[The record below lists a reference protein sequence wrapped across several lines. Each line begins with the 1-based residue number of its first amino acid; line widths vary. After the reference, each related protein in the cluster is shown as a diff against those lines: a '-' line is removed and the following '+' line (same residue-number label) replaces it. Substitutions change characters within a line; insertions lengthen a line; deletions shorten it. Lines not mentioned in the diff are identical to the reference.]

1 MPPSLKHWPPRSQRP
16 PWRKPTSIASLGG
29 GIAVRQI
36 LNYRGRCCSWSPP
49 GSLPPACWQT
59 MRWVSSGYWCRRSS
73 AGTTNPSQTDRAVTT
88 PALEPSRHAHLDLPD
103 GRELAFEI
111 RSSAKARSLRLK
123 ISARDGLVVIAPNG
137 VERGRVMQLVVSKA
151 DWIAERLTEFDAVRH
166 LVRDI
171 PSVRPQAFDLPALAE
186 SWRVE
191 YRPTRSQTVG
201 ARTDQAGRI
210 LVSGAIEDVE
220 ACQAALRRWLARH
233 AKVALSSWLTNV
245 AQQTGLRYTDLAVK
259 NQRTRW
265 GSCTAHGRVSL
276 NCKLLFLPRELVR
289 TPWKVIIPADSG
301 RICASLSPEQIHC
314 TVEYAMLGSSSPR
327 GPSGDLEPCYEA
339 RETDE
344 RRPAKR
350 YTALTNREGSPQIG
364 SEIPFGGPWPIS
376 GPSADQAERQLKDE

>member
-1 MPPSLKHWPPRSQRP
+1 M
-16 PWRKPTSIASLGG
+16 
-29 GIAVRQI
+29 
-36 LNYRGRCCSWSPP
+36 
-49 GSLPPACWQT
+49 
-59 MRWVSSGYWCRRSS
+59 
-73 AGTTNPSQTDRAVTT
+73 TT

-289 TPWKVIIPADSG
+289 HVIAHELWDSLESNHSSRFWAHLRQFEPGADSLHG
-301 RICASLSPEQIHC
+301 RIRDAWKFVPAWAQRGSG
-314 TVEYAMLGSSSPR
+314 TML
-327 GPSGDLEPCYEA
+327 
-339 RETDE
+339 
-344 RRPAKR
+344 
-350 YTALTNREGSPQIG
+350 
-364 SEIPFGGPWPIS
+364 
-376 GPSADQAERQLKDE
+376 

>member
-1 MPPSLKHWPPRSQRP
+1 M
-16 PWRKPTSIASLGG
+16 
-29 GIAVRQI
+29 
-36 LNYRGRCCSWSPP
+36 
-49 GSLPPACWQT
+49 
-59 MRWVSSGYWCRRSS
+59 
-73 AGTTNPSQTDRAVTT
+73 TT

-289 TPWKVIIPADSG
+289 YVIAHELCHTLESNHSSRFWAHLRQFEPGADSLHG
-301 RICASLSPEQIHC
+301 RIRDAWKFVPAWAQRGSG
-314 TVEYAMLGSSSPR
+314 TML
-327 GPSGDLEPCYEA
+327 
-339 RETDE
+339 
-344 RRPAKR
+344 
-350 YTALTNREGSPQIG
+350 
-364 SEIPFGGPWPIS
+364 
-376 GPSADQAERQLKDE
+376 